1 MKYHRE
7 IPGDEPEQIQMNCEI
22 QVSPPTAA
30 ANNAAPT
37 TVDAEINDDAE
48 NTPPDPPVPVSPVE
62 LLQFDPVVDP
72 MTLTSGPFEKFPT
85 TGSGSVDLN
94 AVDLSMV
101 QKLGD
106 AGEFVLVPGMY
117 KGVKRYCLKR
127 RGSAT
132 YLTPRGD
139 ARTVA
144 VSINGKMETFNVA
157 KLLASSILGR
167 DVTGPEWGALIGTDG
182 IWMENDADRV
192 QLNEKMKIECVE
204 LEKPVELEKITR
216 PGSETID
223 VTGRGY
229 YTKDG
234 KVYGKNGNVI
244 AMNKSG
250 YLKLTG
256 SRGRKEVHIARIL
269 FTAYPD
275 VYKFDPEYHDEND
288 HIDGDHTN
296 NEPWN
301 FRPVTRHQ
309 NNMVSVRTGDR
320 MERPSPSSSFEVS
333 KKKHGIPDMVQKT
346 IPADD
351 VDTFME
357 TMGFKRYLETC
368 YWVHRSSCVLKW
380 KRVNGHVVFEFA
392 EARVNRNDG
401 YTYIGGRHK
410 LHRMVVIAHCEFT
423 KEHLE
428 GLVIM
433 HLDDDK
439 QNNRFENLKVGTHSK
454 NAHKKSPVEICIDG
468 GDPQTFPS
476 EREAARVTG
485 INPST
490 IRYNRKRKHDGT
502 PQSSTTRGSSPITFT
517 AV

>member
-1 MKYHRE
+1 MPLK
-7 IPGDEPEQIQMNCEI
+7 
-22 QVSPPTAA
+22 T
-30 ANNAAPT
+30 NNAAYT
-37 TVDAEINDDAE
+37 DAE
-48 NTPPDPPVPVSPVE
+48 NTPPDPPVPAGPGELVHGFIYTLVYGFVCTLVYGLLHG
-62 LLQFDPVVDP
+62 LLQFDPRVNP
-72 MTLTSGPFEKFPT
+72 ISLTWGMFARFLVPLPDRHEF
-85 TGSGSVDLN
+85 
-94 AVDLSMV
+94 DLSMV
-101 QKLGD
+101 KKLRR

-132 YLTPRGD
+132 YLTPMDD
-139 ARTVA
+139 ARLVQ
-144 VSINGKMETFNVA
+144 VKINGKTEAFNVA
-157 KLLASSILGR
+157 KLLASSLLGR

-229 YTKDG
+229 YTQGG

-250 YLKLTG
+250 HLKLTG
-256 SRGRKEVHIARIL
+256 SRGPKEVHIARIL

-275 VYKFDPEYHDEND
+275 LYKFDPEYHDEID

-320 MERPSPSSSFEVS
+320 SERPSPSSSIEVS
-333 KKKHGIPDMVQKT
+333 KKNHGIPDMMQKT
-346 IPADD
+346 IPAGDAH
-351 VDTFME
+351 TFME
-357 TMGFKRYLETC
+357 TMGFKRYLKTC

-380 KRVNGHVVFEFA
+380 KRANGHVVFEFA
-392 EARVNRNDG
+392 DARVNRNDK
-401 YTYIGGRHK
+401 YTYIGGRHA
-410 LHRMVVIAHCEFT
+410 LHRMVVET
-423 KEHLE
+423 WGTDDQKKKLRDKNY
-428 GLVIM
+428 VVM
-433 HLDDDK
+433 HLDNNK
-439 QNNRFENLKVGTHSK
+439 QNNALENLEVGTNSD
-454 NAHKKSPVEICIDG
+454 NAHKKSPVEIRIDG

-476 EREAARVTG
+476 ESEAARVTG
-485 INPST
+485 IPLTT
-490 IRYNRKRKHDGT
+490 IRENRKRKRNLDGT
-502 PQSSTTRGSSPITFT
+502 PQSSTTRGPSPITFT